1 MRVASNIVVPDVVIP
16 SAALTWLVRLV
27 NEYAQP
33 AREAAGE
40 ESDPSRRDGRPRRHA
55 HLADD
60 ATRPDLHGA
69 APTAAVRNHQR
80 GRTHGPVQRHPAGR
94 RLVAEGEEALRAALE
109 DQTHG
114 LRGTTAGRVRGSQ
127 R

>member
-16 SAALTWLVRLV
+16 SPALTWLVRLV

-60 ATRPDLHGA
+60 ATRPYGGSDWA
-69 APTAAVRNHQR
+69 SAPATIAWMGISMKQGAVR
-80 GRTHGPVQRHPAGR
+80 
-94 RLVAEGEEALRAALE
+94 AAIA
-109 DQTHG
+109 
-114 LRGTTAGRVRGSQ
+114 R
-127 R
+127 